1 MTDALL
7 KGISL
12 GLLLAILVGP
22 IIFTIIKLSIKSG
35 HKVGYAFV
43 AGVSLSDIFLVV
55 LGNGA
60 TELLRSVLKHKE
72 IVAICGAILLLT
84 VGIYSFFFK
93 KDPVET
99 ENNTVPEFSKSYYL
113 KYTAQGFF
121 MNTLNPGAIFFWL
134 LACTSL
140 AYLSFEDR
148 LICFGTCLAIVLL
161 FDVLKVELAGRI
173 RKFLTPQKIHLI
185 TKISAL
191 IIIGFGLAIIIGLVY
206 NHYNPSIA
214 PVKQLKL

>member
-22 IIFTIIKLSIKSG
+22 IIFTIIKLSIRYG
-35 HKVGYAFV
+35 HKVGFSFV
-43 AGVSLSDIFLVV
+43 AGVSLSDIMLVV
-55 LGNGA
+55 LGNVA
-60 TELLRSVLKHKE
+60 TELLRSILKHRE
-72 IVAICGAILLLT
+72 ILAICGGVLLISL
-84 VGIYSFFFK
+84 GLYSFFFK
-93 KDPVET
+93 KDPKE
-99 ENNTVPEFSKSYYL
+99 EDGETVPEFTKGYYL

-121 MNTLNPGAIFFWL
+121 MNTINPGAIFFWL

-140 AYLSFEDR
+140 AYLPLKER
-148 LICFGTCLAIVLL
+148 LICFGTCLSIVLF
-161 FDVLKVELAGRI
+161 FDILKVELAGRI

-206 NHYNPSIA
+206 NHYNPATS
-214 PVKQLKL
+214 PVKNLSF